1 MEAERRWLLSAEGG
15 SCEGV
20 TRGTGAIR
28 GEEEEEAEAEAEA
41 EEVGDVG
48 AEEMGGCDLSAVA
61 IGVCSEGWSFL
72 GVC

>member
-20 TRGTGAIR
+20 TRGIGAIR
-28 GEEEEEAEAEAEA
+28 GEEDDEA
-41 EEVGDVG
+41 EEEGDVG
-48 AEEMGGCDLSAVA
+48 MEGGCGLSAVA
-61 IGVCSEGWSFL
+61 IGVCCEGWSLL